1 MKAIQHHI
9 YAVTATFG
17 TLFKGKLLLF
27 FLPGFVAGGLY
38 YMFYLATEETGDSIS
53 STVENVWFIGD
64 YLKSGVD
71 AGFDFFQFVLFEFF
85 KFFIIT
91 LLSPFNSVLSEKF
104 DTELTGRRFES
115 GFVQIM
121 NDLLRAAL
129 IALIAFTLEMVFLL
143 GWWFLSTFLLGF
155 FLPDAV
161 DTVIYFLM
169 SSFFFGFAFYD
180 FSLER
185 YSIGTFRSIGFAFE
199 KMLYM
204 VLTGSVFTLIMTV
217 PAVGFIIAP
226 ALTTMISTAAYIK
239 MNNIPS
245 TPPEL
250 L

>member
-1 MKAIQHHI
+1 MRAIRHHI

-27 FLPGFVAGGLY
+27 FLPGLAAGAMY
-38 YMFYLATEETGDSIS
+38 YLFYMGVEDANESVSGAVDDVWLVGD
-53 STVENVWFIGD
+53 W
-64 YLKSGVD
+64 LKSGVD
-71 AGFDFFQFVLFEFF
+71 VSFNFVQFILFEFF

-91 LLSPFNSVLSEKF
+91 LLSPFNSVLSERF
-104 DTELTGRRFES
+104 DTELTGRKFET
-115 GFVQIM
+115 GFVQIL

-129 IALIAFTLEMVFLL
+129 IALIAFVLEMLFVIAWWGLSWLL
-143 GWWFLSTFLLGF
+143 DWFV
-155 FLPDAV
+155 PMEII
-161 DTVIYFLM
+161 DTIMYFLI

-185 YSIGTFRSIGFAFE
+185 YNIGTFRSLGFAFE

-204 VLTGSVFTLIMTV
+204 LLTGSVFTLIMTV
-217 PAVGFIIAP
+217 PAIGFIIAP

-239 MNNIPS
+239 MNNIAS